1 MTEQPLLDFDDALS
15 RLLAAAQSSPEAET
29 LDLLDADGRILA
41 ADVRA
46 PIDVPGFDNSAMDG
60 YAVYLTDFNAAV
72 QTLPVVQRI
81 AAGETGQPLAPNTA
95 ARIFTGA
102 PVPQGCNAVIPQEE
116 TRAEGETVT
125 LLEPAR
131 PAQHIR
137 ARGEDIATGSIILA
151 AGRRLTPQDL
161 ALAASVGLPTLT
173 CHPRLHVG
181 LLCTGDELVAPGQPL
196 PPGGI
201 YNSNAYSITALLQR
215 LGCRVTD
222 YGRIADERNATQ
234 TALRRAAEENDVVV
248 TCGGVSVG
256 EEDHVKAAV
265 NALGEVALWR
275 IAMKPGKP
283 LAFGTVLDA
292 DFIGLPGNPV
302 SAFLTFC
309 LLARPFLL
317 RRMGAE
323 VTEPFSLTVPAGFT
337 RDRADKRREFLRARL
352 EADGRGQI
360 CAVPHKH
367 QGSAVM
373 SGVCWADGLID
384 VPAGGTVA
392 AGAPVR
398 YLPLTALIG

>member
-1 MTEQPLLDFDDALS
+1 MTEQPLLDFDEALS
-15 RLLAAAQSSPEAET
+15 RLLVAAHPSTET
-29 LDLLDADGRILA
+29 EILPLLDADGRVLA
-41 ADVRA
+41 EDVRA

-60 YAVYLTDFNAAV
+60 YAVYLTDFSAAV

-81 AAGETGQPLAPNTA
+81 AAGETGQPLASNTA

-102 PVPQGCNAVIPQEE
+102 PVPPGCNAVIPQEE
-116 TRAEGETVT
+116 TRIEGDSVT
-125 LLEPAR
+125 LLAPVK
-131 PAQHIR
+131 PTQHIR
-137 ARGEDIATGSIILA
+137 ARGEDIATGSTILA
-151 AGRRLTPQDL
+151 AGHRLAPQDL
-161 ALAASVGLPTLT
+161 ALLASVGLPNVI
-173 CHPRLHVG
+173 CRPRLHVG

-201 YNSNAYSITALLQR
+201 YNSNAYSITGLLNR
-215 LGCRVTD
+215 LGCLVTD
-222 YGRIADERNATQ
+222 YGRVEDNRDATQ
-234 TALRRAAEENDVVV
+234 TALRRAAEENDVVI

-265 NALGEVALWR
+265 NALGQVDMWR

-283 LAFGTVLDA
+283 LAFGRVGDA
-292 DFIGLPGNPV
+292 EFIGLPGNPV

-317 RRMGAE
+317 KRMGA
-323 VTEPFSLTVPAGFT
+323 TATAPLALTVPAGFT

-352 EADGRGQI
+352 EADATGKI

-384 VPAGGTVA
+384 VPAGATIA
-392 AGAPVR
+392 AGTPVR
-398 YLPLTALIG
+398 YWPLSTLIA